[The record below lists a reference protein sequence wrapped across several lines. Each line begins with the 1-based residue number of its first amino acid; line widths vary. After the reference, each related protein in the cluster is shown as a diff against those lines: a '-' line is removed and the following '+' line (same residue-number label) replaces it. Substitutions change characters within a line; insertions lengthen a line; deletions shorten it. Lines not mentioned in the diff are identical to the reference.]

1 MLRDSTT
8 IEIQRQR
15 LIFRG
20 RVLQDDLTLTDYSIS
35 TGQVLHMVARPIN
48 DTESFDETDRNSTQ
62 NTTQSANSA
71 DDGRPQLPVLTT
83 TERNPMAPTSQLH
96 LNRNEL
102 ELLNQLMTGGESQ
115 SNQDPSVISQIQQQ
129 QHFQQR
135 QQHIYTSSI
144 SSYSFQ
150 PASRFSVPISTATLV
165 PPAAPSVAFTPA
177 TFTSARSNVNSSSDS
192 IERIRQGL
200 LTMDTIMST
209 MIENQN
215 SSPVTANA
223 TTTTSTASAS
233 TTAGATADDT
243 ETEFI
248 GKSVDSSS
256 SSSSSSGS
264 RNRSRSNELLPDNS
278 RTDTHSSDAANSNGK
293 LKADESPVI
302 TGTETGVGL
311 SVGDGI
317 GTGTE
322 TGTGVAMRSRLDMM
336 FPIRGTQSS
345 SQSSSQ
351 SPGIVDQ
358 NLNQSENRRFHVGQ
372 WIDVKDTVSQWLEA
386 TIVQVDE
393 EGKRVFVH
401 YNGW

>member
-20 RVLQDDLTLTDYSIS
+20 RVLLDDLTLADYSIS

-115 SNQDPSVISQIQQQ
+115 SNQDPSVISQIQQL

-165 PPAAPSVAFTPA
+165 PPTAPSVAFTPA

-209 MIENQN
+209 MADNQN
-215 SSPVTANA
+215 PSPATANA
-223 TTTTSTASAS
+223 TTTTSTAASAN
-233 TTAGATADDT
+233 ATAVDAT
-243 ETEFI
+243 ETDFI
-248 GKSVDSSS
+248 GKSVGSSTSS

-264 RNRSRSNELLPDNS
+264 RNRSSSRSSDLLPD
-278 RTDTHSSDAANSNGK
+278 SSDDVSSNGK

-302 TGTETGVGL
+302 TETETGVGL
-311 SVGDGI
+311 SVGDGT
-317 GTGTE
+317 GAGTE
-322 TGTGVAMRSRLDMM
+322 TGTGTGVAMRSRLDVM

-345 SQSSSQ
+345 SQTSTQ
-351 SPGIVDQ
+351 SPGTLDQ
-358 NLNQSENRRFHVGQ
+358 NQNQSENRRFHVGQ

>member
-20 RVLQDDLTLTDYSIS
+20 RVLLDDLTLADYSIS

-115 SNQDPSVISQIQQQ
+115 SNQDPSVISQIQQL

-209 MIENQN
+209 MADNQN
-215 SSPVTANA
+215 PSPATANA
-223 TTTTSTASAS
+223 TTTTSTAASAN
-233 TTAGATADDT
+233 ATAVDAT
-243 ETEFI
+243 ETDFI
-248 GKSVDSSS
+248 GKSVGSSTSS

-264 RNRSRSNELLPDNS
+264 RNRSSSRSSDLLPD
-278 RTDTHSSDAANSNGK
+278 SSDDVSSNGK

-302 TGTETGVGL
+302 TETETGVGL
-311 SVGDGI
+311 SVGDGT
-317 GTGTE
+317 GAGTE
-322 TGTGVAMRSRLDMM
+322 TGTGTGVAMRSRLDMM

-345 SQSSSQ
+345 SQTSTQ
-351 SPGIVDQ
+351 PPGIVDQ
-358 NLNQSENRRFHVGQ
+358 NQNQNENRRFHVGQ